1 MHPNRYTP
9 CNLETQEIW
18 KLKANM
24 VPPKT
29 CNSLIIQLRDTELN
43 EMPNNLKFSFKN
55 DQWPQN
61 RFKQP
66 NEVRKLRPG

>member
-1 MHPNRYTP
+1 
-9 CNLETQEIW
+9 
-18 KLKANM
+18 M

-55 DQWPQN
+55 DQ
-61 RFKQP
+61 
-66 NEVRKLRPG
+66 